1 MPSGRMISSATRR
14 ASGLLAPVRSV
25 YRTSG
30 VRGVAGMAKK
40 PAMIGGGLFA
50 GSGVI
55 ANRRRS
61 GLDRT
66 TGRPTGMYNY

>member
-1 MPSGRMISSATRR
+1 MSSATRR
-14 ASGLLAPVRSV
+14 ASSLLAPVRSV

-30 VRGVAGMAKK
+30 ARGVAGMAKK

-50 GSGVI
+50 GSGVVVK
-55 ANRRRS
+55 RRRS